1 MDNLQA
7 RLNNSLRKTVV
18 FDYGGKK
25 YTANLNLTMN
35 YMNSLKC
42 EDENFTEE
50 DFLKIEKYLKEEG
63 FFF

>member
-25 YTANLNLTMN
+25 YTANLNLTMKLFLV
-35 YMNSLKC
+35 MQ
-42 EDENFTEE
+42 EVEN
-50 DFLKIEKYLKEEG
+50 LLVQKVEKLILLQVLM
-63 FFF
+63 